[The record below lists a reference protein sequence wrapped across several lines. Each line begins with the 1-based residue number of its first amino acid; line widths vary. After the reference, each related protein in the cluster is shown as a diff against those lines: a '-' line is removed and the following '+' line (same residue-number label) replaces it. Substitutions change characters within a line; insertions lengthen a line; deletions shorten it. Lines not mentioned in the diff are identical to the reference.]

1 MKAFE
6 IPSILSSLRS
16 DVESGLIT
24 IRQAAI
30 ELYEAGWMNWV
41 DEEKAQGLLFGKR

>member
-16 DVESGLIT
+16 DIEEGRIT
-24 IRQAAI
+24 IRQAAV
-30 ELYEAGWMNWV
+30 ELCESGWMNWV
-41 DEEKAQGLLFGKR
+41 DEEKAQSLLFGTR